1 MVALVQTAERL
12 NNLPWALRELGELLS
27 GSAVRMAR
35 RISIVVAP
43 LLVLAV
49 GALVAC
55 VAIGMFMPLI
65 ALLTRLAE

>member
-1 MVALVQTAERL
+1 
-12 NNLPWALRELGELLS
+12 
-27 GSAVRMAR
+27 
-35 RISIVVAP
+35 VAP